1 MAEKDRGPER
11 PARRRRPPAP
21 PAPHFPR
28 PYARPATPPDRACAH
43 VTPDGAR
50 IAAFVYGEDL
60 AGTPVLMLHG
70 NGEEHA
76 IFGPVVDACVR
87 AGHPVVA
94 LDSRAQGRST
104 RGSAP
109 LTYELLAA
117 DAAGALEGLGLS
129 PAHVLGFSDGAIEGL
144 LLARDRPE
152 LVRSLVAVGAN
163 LTPEGVRDEDGWL
176 ASARASLEA
185 WAAWWREGEGAALV
199 RSGAVDPAL
208 LSPTPDE
215 AAREVELL
223 RLMEVEPHI
232 GAASLAAVRCP
243 TTVVAGE
250 FDVIE
255 PSETRAIFSAVPD
268 ARLVVLEG
276 LGHSVPKQ
284 DPRAL
289 ARILLETIA
298 FAERR

>member
-1 MAEKDRGPER
+1 MAEKDMGPT
-11 PARRRRPPAP
+11 PAARRTPPAP

-28 PYARPATPPDRACAH
+28 PYARPSMAPDRALAH

-50 IAAFVYGEDL
+50 IAAFVYGGGL
-60 AGTPVLMLHG
+60 AGAPVLVLHG
-70 NGEEHA
+70 NGEEHG
-76 IFGPVVDACVR
+76 IFGPVVDAAVR

-104 RGSAP
+104 RGTAP
-109 LTYELLAA
+109 LTYELMAQ
-117 DAAGALEGLGLS
+117 DAAGALEGLGLA

-152 LVRSLVAVGAN
+152 LVLSLVSVGAN
-163 LTPEGVRDEDGWL
+163 LTPEGVRDDDGWL
-176 ASARASLEA
+176 ESSREALEA
-185 WAAWWREGEGAALV
+185 WADWWREGEGASLV

-215 AAREVELL
+215 AAREAELL
-223 RLMEVEPHI
+223 RLMEVEPHVD
-232 GAASLAAVRCP
+232 AASLAAVRCP

-250 FDVIE
+250 HDVIE

-284 DPRAL
+284 DPRTL
-289 ARILLETIA
+289 ARLLLETVG